1 MNKTIH
7 IREAVTPEEV
17 ECFWQE
23 LHAYHA
29 RDIFPDPAE
38 EDRAYFLDDSQYR
51 AAVQRIHDREGDRCY
66 YLLFQRE
73 GRDIGF
79 ALTALYPSE
88 DGKCVVME
96 FCVLPEFRGGG
107 TGTACARLLLD
118 WAADRGAQY
127 GELNA
132 ADPRRIR
139 FWSRLGFRPNGR
151 DEWGEPLMLCPPE
164 QATAH
169 HRGAAAGP
177 GGLAA
182 AEAGERLSGGD
193 WGAAADGGEH
203 RAAAGRRGAGAY
215 PLPAGIP
222 GLPGRGDVLRGREL
236 LHLLLRAGSGAG
248 GSVRGAG
255 VPETG
260 HRPAADPQRSGTVP

>member
-17 ECFWQE
+17 ERFWQE

-66 YLLFQRE
+66 YLLFRRE

-88 DGKCVVME
+88 DGKCFVME

-151 DEWGEPLMLCPPE
+151 DEWGEPLMLRPPE
-164 QATAH
+164 QALSFTSRYSVTLTNSRKNLLSLHRSWFPLIRNFCPFKERKIGIASCALHQNISPRTYTISPGETTAF
-169 HRGAAAGP
+169 HRSTSASSISRSDLNG
-177 GGLAA
+177 
-182 AEAGERLSGGD
+182 RLSK
-193 WGAAADGGEH
+193 AITFA
-203 RAAAGRRGAGAY
+203 
-215 PLPAGIP
+215 
-222 GLPGRGDVLRGREL
+222 
-236 LHLLLRAGSGAG
+236 
-248 GSVRGAG
+248 
-255 VPETG
+255 
-260 HRPAADPQRSGTVP
+260 

>member
-88 DGKCVVME
+88 DGKCFVME

-118 WAADRGAQY
+118 WARHRGAQY

-151 DEWGEPLMLCPPE
+151 DEWGEPLMLRPPE
-164 QATAH
+164 QA
-169 HRGAAAGP
+169 
-177 GGLAA
+177 
-182 AEAGERLSGGD
+182 LS
-193 WGAAADGGEH
+193 
-203 RAAAGRRGAGAY
+203 
-215 PLPAGIP
+215 IT
-222 GLPGRGDVLRGREL
+222 VEL
-236 LHLLLRAGSGAG
+236 LQDPADWQLRSWRTAIW
-248 GSVRGAG
+248 R
-255 VPETG
+255 
-260 HRPAADPQRSGTVP
+260 RSESRC

>member
-1 MNKTIH
+1 MCIRDRNKTIH

-88 DGKCVVME
+88 DGKCFVME

-151 DEWGEPLMLCPPE
+151 DEWGEPLMLRPPE
-164 QATAH
+164 QA
-169 HRGAAAGP
+169 
-177 GGLAA
+177 
-182 AEAGERLSGGD
+182 LSLIHISY
-193 WGAAADGGEH
+193 A
-203 RAAAGRRGAGAY
+203 
-215 PLPAGIP
+215 P
-222 GLPGRGDVLRGREL
+222 
-236 LHLLLRAGSGAG
+236 
-248 GSVRGAG
+248 
-255 VPETG
+255 
-260 HRPAADPQRSGTVP
+260 

>member
-88 DGKCVVME
+88 DGKCFVME

-127 GELNA
+127 GAERRRPPAHPILEPSGLPAQWPGRVGRA
-132 ADPRRIR
+132 AD
-139 FWSRLGFRPNGR
+139 
-151 DEWGEPLMLCPPE
+151 
-164 QATAH
+164 
-169 HRGAAAGP
+169 AAP
-177 GGLAA
+177 
-182 AEAGERLSGGD
+182 S
-193 WGAAADGGEH
+193 
-203 RAAAGRRGAGAY
+203 GAGA
-215 PLPAGIP
+215 
-222 GLPGRGDVLRGREL
+222 V
-236 LHLLLRAGSGAG
+236 H
-248 GSVRGAG
+248 
-255 VPETG
+255 
-260 HRPAADPQRSGTVP
+260 HR

>member
-1 MNKTIH
+1 MNETGKTIH

-17 ECFWQE
+17 ERFWQE

-88 DGKCVVME
+88 DGKCFVME

-118 WAADRGAQY
+118 WAAAQGVQY
-127 GELNA
+127 EELNA

-151 DEWGEPLMLCPPE
+151 DEWGEPLMLRPPE
-164 QATAH
+164 Q
-169 HRGAAAGP
+169 
-177 GGLAA
+177 
-182 AEAGERLSGGD
+182 
-193 WGAAADGGEH
+193 
-203 RAAAGRRGAGAY
+203 
-215 PLPAGIP
+215 PLPIT
-222 GLPGRGDVLRGREL
+222 VEL
-236 LHLLLRAGSGAG
+236 LQD
-248 GSVRGAG
+248 
-255 VPETG
+255 
-260 HRPAADPQRSGTVP
+260 PADWPPRKSEA